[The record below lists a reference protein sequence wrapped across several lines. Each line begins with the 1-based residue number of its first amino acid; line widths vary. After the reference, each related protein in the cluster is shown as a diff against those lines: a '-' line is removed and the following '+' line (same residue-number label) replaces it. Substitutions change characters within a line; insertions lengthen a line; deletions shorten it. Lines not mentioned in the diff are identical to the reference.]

1 MVGRKGAASSTSL
14 NITTLEGTSLYQ
26 VIEYK
31 YLDVWLDNTVSFSL
45 HINKLQAKIKAKL
58 GFIFKMGST
67 FTPSAKLTLVQMT
80 ILPLFNYGDVI
91 YRAACKSALGKLVH

>member
-14 NITTLEGTSLYQ
+14 NITTLEGTSLDQ
-26 VIEYK
+26 VTEYK
-31 YLDVWLDNTVSFSL
+31 YLDIWLDNTLSFSL

-67 FTPSAKLTLVQMT
+67 FTPSAKPNLVQMT
-80 ILPLFNYGDVI
+80 IFPLFNYGE
-91 YRAACKSALGKLVH
+91 LVH